1 MNKTR
6 REYDKEFKQLAVGLC
21 NTGKTSK
28 EVAEELGIRS
38 ELINRWKREY
48 NKYNNGSFSGHG
60 KANFTPE
67 QKEILE
73 LKKALKES
81 QLERD
86 ILKKA
91 VSIFSKNDGKYSGL

>member
-1 MNKTR
+1 MNNTR
-6 REYDKEFKQLAVGLC
+6 REYDKEFKQLAVDLC

-38 ELINRWKREY
+38 DMINRWKREY

-60 KANFTPE
+60 KANLTDE

-81 QLERD
+81 QLEGE

-91 VSIFSKNDGKYSGL
+91 VSIFSKNDSKYSGL